1 MTYQVLA
8 RKWRPK
14 DFASLVGQ
22 EHVVRALT
30 HALDGGRLH
39 HAYLFTGTRG
49 VGKTTLS
56 RIFAKALNCET
67 GVTATPCGVCRA
79 CREIDEG
86 RFVDYVEMDAASN
99 RGVDEMAAL
108 LERAVYAPVDAR
120 FKVYMIDE
128 VHMLTNHAFNAMLK
142 TLEEPP
148 AHVKFI
154 LATTDPQKI
163 PVTVLSR
170 CLQFNLK
177 QMPAGHIVSHLER
190 ILGEEQITFEAQA
203 LRLLARAA
211 DGSMRDALSLTDQ
224 AIAYSANQVTE
235 EAVRGMLGALDQ
247 SYLIRLLDALV
258 SGDGAAVLAVAD
270 EMALRSLSFSTA
282 LQDLASLLHRIGWA
296 QFAPSSVLDE
306 WPEAADLRR
315 FAELLSPEQV
325 QLFYQIATIGR
336 SELGLAPDEYA
347 GFTMTLLRMLA
358 FEPALGG
365 GGGGTVPAARP
376 AGQSGAS
383 GGKRTGAP
391 AVTAQQAVSGAA
403 PVKAAL
409 PAQGAAS
416 VPREAMSPV
425 SPASDLAARAASA
438 PAMPAMP
445 TAVRAARAPEL
456 PADAQPLASAAGSEA
471 SAAAP
476 SALQVKPAAA
486 TQPAANSES
495 ALTAQQAPTEQVSAA
510 RSAEVAKPASVAQP
524 TFDGQTSAA
533 QPTGVADAAVTAQP
547 PMADATLRTDESAA
561 APATAASAQP
571 EAALEAGQ
579 DVAPAIVVDV
589 TATPDA
595 SQPADDNEVAAT
607 AAASPPHEAAA
618 SPDSFDDVAPANAAS
633 ETAAAEPTQTR
644 SPTSTVDA
652 NAAQPVSAAAQTS
665 SASRRASGASAALD
679 VLRNAGMKLSG
690 GRAPAAASSAPAPA
704 EARAK
709 PAAPRVVVPT
719 PDPARRAAQQAQAA
733 PARPAGGRQG
743 NAAAVPPWEE
753 MPPDAAGGYD
763 DYIPASADDAFF
775 APPDDGYMPVF
786 DQGPDDVR
794 IDTRTSGTRGAPQ
807 ASVVPAA
814 DTRPLPPAIPL
825 DALGFDG
832 DWPALAAG
840 LPLKGISYQLAF
852 NSELMAL
859 DGATLKLNVPVPQY
873 ADAAQVAKLKA
884 ALAERLGKPVD
895 VMVEVGP
902 ARRTAAAL
910 DAAERAQRQR
920 EAEREI
926 GADPFVQS
934 LIREFGASIVPGTVR
949 PLAPSAQG
957 GADAAGAAH

>member
-67 GVTATPCGVCRA
+67 GVTSTPCGVCRA

-148 AHVKFI
+148 SHVKFI

-177 QMPAGHIVSHLER
+177 QMPAGHIVSHLEH
-190 ILGEEQITFEAQA
+190 ILGEEKVPYDAQA

-224 AIAYSANQVTE
+224 AIAYSANQVNE

-247 SYLIRLLDALV
+247 SYLIRLLDALAD
-258 SGDGAAVLAVAD
+258 GDGATVLAVAD

-282 LQDLASLLHRIGWA
+282 LQDLASLLHRIAWA

-315 FAELLSPEQV
+315 FAEALSAEQV
-325 QLFYQIATIGR
+325 QLFYQISTIGR

-358 FEPALGG
+358 FEPAPTGG
-365 GGGGTVPAARP
+365 GGAAAARAAGP
-376 AGQSGAS
+376 AGAGGA
-383 GGKRTGAP
+383 KRTGSP
-391 AVTAQQAVSGAA
+391 AVAAQQAVASSRAVEAAAAVPVRSGNPVAEAKSTTPDSQHLASPESAENTETPKPAIADAA
-403 PVKAAL
+403 I
-409 PAQGAAS
+409 
-416 VPREAMSPV
+416 V
-425 SPASDLAARAASA
+425 SRSASA
-438 PAMPAMP
+438 
-445 TAVRAARAPEL
+445 
-456 PADAQPLASAAGSEA
+456 SGEA
-471 SAAAP
+471 SAAVVPAAADTIAAPALAPWQEETSVETNLSDPVPASADVSAPRAAPMPEATPPAPAAAATGSIEVTKVATAVATAPPLAPWDDAPTAP
-476 SALQVKPAAA
+476 SPIDASTAAAQQESAPASSLTAPAAA
-486 TQPAANSES
+486 T
-495 ALTAQQAPTEQVSAA
+495 LA
-510 RSAEVAKPASVAQP
+510 RVE
-524 TFDGQTSAA
+524 
-533 QPTGVADAAVTAQP
+533 
-547 PMADATLRTDESAA
+547 EA
-561 APATAASAQP
+561 APATALQEPPPAADIPPRRAGGASD
-571 EAALEAGQ
+571 ALNVLRSAGLKVSS
-579 DVAPAIVVDV
+579 DRGR
-589 TATPDA
+589 
-595 SQPADDNEVAAT
+595 AT
-607 AAASPPHEAAA
+607 AAAARPT
-618 SPDSFDDVAPANAAS
+618 VTPA
-633 ETAAAEPTQTR
+633 TP
-644 SPTSTVDA
+644 
-652 NAAQPVSAAAQTS
+652 
-665 SASRRASGASAALD
+665 
-679 VLRNAGMKLSG
+679 
-690 GRAPAAASSAPAPA
+690 
-704 EARAK
+704 K
-709 PAAPRVVVPT
+709 PAAPRVVVNVPT
-719 PDPARRAAQQAQAA
+719 PGAPRPAPQQDAA
-733 PARPAGGRQG
+733 PAARVSSPQAQRNGSEQNGSS
-743 NAAAVPPWEE
+743 NAPWDD
-753 MPPDAAGGYD
+753 MPPDEYMPLTAADEGY
-763 DYIPASADDAFF
+763 YGL
-775 APPDDGYMPVF
+775 PDDNYMPVF
-786 DQGPDDVR
+786 DSGPDDVR
-794 IDTRTSGTRGAPQ
+794 VNAAP
-807 ASVVPAA
+807 ASPPAPVV
-814 DTRPLPPAIPL
+814 DKRPLPPAVPL
-825 DALGFDG
+825 DPLGFQG
-832 DWPALAAG
+832 DWPALAVD

-859 DGATLKLNVPVPQY
+859 EGNTLKLSVPVPQY
-873 ADAAQVAKLKA
+873 AEASQVAKLKA
-884 ALAERLGKPVD
+884 ALAEKLGQNVD
-895 VMVEVGP
+895 VLVEVGP
-902 ARRTAAAL
+902 ARRTAAAH
-910 DAAERAQRQR
+910 DAAVRAQRQQ

-934 LIREFGASIVPGTVR
+934 LIREFGASIVPGSIR
-949 PLAPSAQG
+949 PITQDAGPN
-957 GADAAGAAH
+957 GASSVY

>member
-67 GVTATPCGVCRA
+67 GVTSTPCGVCRA

-148 AHVKFI
+148 PHVKFI

-190 ILGEEQITFEAQA
+190 ILGEENIAHEAQA

-258 SGDGAAVLAVAD
+258 AGGGAAVLSVAD

-282 LQDLASLLHRIGWA
+282 LQDLASLLHKIAWA
-296 QFAPSSVLDE
+296 QFAPSSVLEE

-315 FAELLSPEQV
+315 FADALSPEQV

-358 FEPALGG
+358 FEPASNGG
-365 GGGGTVPAARP
+365 GGSGGGVAPAGRTSVPAA
-376 AGQSGAS
+376 GA
-383 GGKRTGAP
+383 KRTGAP
-391 AVTAQQAVSGAA
+391 VAAA
-403 PVKAAL
+403 P
-409 PAQGAAS
+409 Q
-416 VPREAMSPV
+416 
-425 SPASDLAARAASA
+425 ARA
-438 PAMPAMP
+438 
-445 TAVRAARAPEL
+445 T
-456 PADAQPLASAAGSEA
+456 G
-471 SAAAP
+471 AAAP
-476 SALQVKPAAA
+476 SA
-486 TQPAANSES
+486 
-495 ALTAQQAPTEQVSAA
+495 
-510 RSAEVAKPASVAQP
+510 ASGEP
-524 TFDGQTSAA
+524 
-533 QPTGVADAAVTAQP
+533 GVAPIVKAEPAPVQP
-547 PMADATLRTDESAA
+547 PVVQQV
-561 APATAASAQP
+561 PATAASTDLVAP
-571 EAALEAGQ
+571 EIEAA
-579 DVAPAIVVDV
+579 PVDGD
-589 TATPDA
+589 ATPLSA
-595 SQPADDNEVAAT
+595 SAAQ
-607 AAASPPHEAAA
+607 AAASVETPVASNGTEQNAAPHDGMPALAAA
-618 SPDSFDDVAPANAAS
+618 AP
-633 ETAAAEPTQTR
+633 
-644 SPTSTVDA
+644 
-652 NAAQPVSAAAQTS
+652 
-665 SASRRASGASAALD
+665 RRAGGASAALD
-679 VLRNAGMKLSG
+679 VLRNAGMKVSTDR
-690 GRAPAAASSAPAPA
+690 GRSAVSTSAAAAAPATPVKA
-704 EARAK
+704 
-709 PAAPRVVVPT
+709 AAPRVAVRVPT
-719 PDPARRAAQQAQAA
+719 PDPARRAAAAAQQESAA
-733 PARPAGGRQG
+733 RAPTPRAAEPQG
-743 NAAAVPPWEE
+743 ASAVPPWEDI
-753 MPPDAAGGYD
+753 PPD
-763 DYIPASADDAFF
+763 DYMPASSDDAFF
-775 APPDDGYMPVF
+775 APPDDNFVPVF
-786 DQGPDDVR
+786 DSGPDDMLV
-794 IDTRTSGTRGAPQ
+794 GRGH
-807 ASVVPAA
+807 ASAAASAPAA
-814 DTRPLPPAIPL
+814 PVIDIRTLPPAVPL
-825 DALGFDG
+825 HAIGFDG
-832 DWPALAAG
+832 DWPALAVT

-852 NSELMAL
+852 NSELMAVN
-859 DGATLKLNVPVPQY
+859 GKTLKLNVAVQLY
-873 ADAAQVAKLKA
+873 AEPAQIAKLKA
-884 ALAERLGKPVD
+884 ALAERLGSEID
-895 VMVEVGP
+895 VQVEVGP
-902 ARRTAAAL
+902 VQRTAAVL
-910 DAAERAQRQR
+910 DSIERAKRQQ

-934 LIREFGASIVPGTVR
+934 LIREFGASIVPGSVR
-949 PLAPSAQG
+949 PLMPGAEG
-957 GADAAGAAH
+957 GQSAAH

>member
-67 GVTATPCGVCRA
+67 GVTSTPCGVCRA

-148 AHVKFI
+148 SHVKFI

-177 QMPAGHIVSHLER
+177 QMPAGHIVSHLEH
-190 ILGEEQITFEAQA
+190 ILGEEKVPFDAQA

-224 AIAYSANQVTE
+224 AIAYSANQVNE
-235 EAVRGMLGALDQ
+235 DAVRGMLGALDQ
-247 SYLIRLLDALV
+247 SYLIRLLDALAD
-258 SGDGAAVLAVAD
+258 GDGAAVLSVAD

-282 LQDLASLLHRIGWA
+282 LQDLASLLHRIAWA

-306 WPEAADLRR
+306 WPEAGDLRR
-315 FAELLSPEQV
+315 FAEALSAEQV

-358 FEPALGG
+358 FEPAPTGG
-365 GGGGTVPAARP
+365 GGAAAARAAGP
-376 AGQSGAS
+376 AGAGGA
-383 GGKRTGAP
+383 KRTGSP
-391 AVTAQQAVSGAA
+391 AVAAQQAVASSRAVEAAAAVPVRSGSPVAEARPTMPAAQHVPSAEPAENTDAPKPAIGEGEAPIVSGSASASSRASGEASAA
-403 PVKAAL
+403 PAPTAADVIAA
-409 PAQGAAS
+409 PALAPWQEEASAEPILSDPAPASTDTSAPQAA
-416 VPREAMSPV
+416 PMPEAMSPATEAAEATKV
-425 SPASDLAARAASA
+425 TTVPALASTAESIAATKAATAPALAPWDDAPTEPTPNGSSSAIAPKESAPASSLAAPAAAAFARADEAAPARASQESPPAADIPPRRAGGASDALNVLRSAGLKVSSDRGRATAAASA
-438 PAMPAMP
+438 
-445 TAVRAARAPEL
+445 ARP
-456 PADAQPLASAAGSEA
+456 
-471 SAAAP
+471 
-476 SALQVKPAAA
+476 
-486 TQPAANSES
+486 
-495 ALTAQQAPTEQVSAA
+495 
-510 RSAEVAKPASVAQP
+510 
-524 TFDGQTSAA
+524 
-533 QPTGVADAAVTAQP
+533 
-547 PMADATLRTDESAA
+547 AA
-561 APATAASAQP
+561 APATP
-571 EAALEAGQ
+571 
-579 DVAPAIVVDV
+579 
-589 TATPDA
+589 
-595 SQPADDNEVAAT
+595 
-607 AAASPPHEAAA
+607 
-618 SPDSFDDVAPANAAS
+618 
-633 ETAAAEPTQTR
+633 
-644 SPTSTVDA
+644 
-652 NAAQPVSAAAQTS
+652 
-665 SASRRASGASAALD
+665 
-679 VLRNAGMKLSG
+679 
-690 GRAPAAASSAPAPA
+690 
-704 EARAK
+704 K
-709 PAAPRVVVPT
+709 PAAPRVVVNVPT
-719 PDPARRAAQQAQAA
+719 PGAPRRAPQQDAAPVARAPSPQAQEQNGSSSA
-733 PARPAGGRQG
+733 P
-743 NAAAVPPWEE
+743 WDD
-753 MPPDAAGGYD
+753 MPPDEYMPLTAADEGY
-763 DYIPASADDAFF
+763 YGL
-775 APPDDGYMPVF
+775 PDDNYMPVF
-786 DQGPDDVR
+786 DSGPDDVR
-794 IDTRTSGTRGAPQ
+794 VNATPAP
-807 ASVVPAA
+807 APAPVV
-814 DTRPLPPAIPL
+814 DKRPLPPAVPL
-825 DALGFDG
+825 DPLGFQG
-832 DWPALAAG
+832 DWPALAVD

-859 DGATLKLNVPVPQY
+859 EGSTLKLNVPVPQY
-873 ADAAQVAKLKA
+873 AEASQVAKLKA
-884 ALAERLGKPVD
+884 ALAEKLGQNVD
-895 VMVEVGP
+895 VLVEVGP
-902 ARRTAAAL
+902 ARRTAAAH
-910 DAAERAQRQR
+910 DAAMRAQRQQ

-934 LIREFGASIVPGTVR
+934 LIREFGASIVPGSIR
-949 PLAPSAQG
+949 PITQDAGPNGAPSA
-957 GADAAGAAH
+957 H